1 MAFPPIQFRRIHH
14 VRGPNLWTWVPVTE
28 VWVDLGVLEDHPS
41 DTIAGYY
48 ERLVAWLPGLIEH
61 RCSVGE
67 RGGFLQRVQRGTW
80 AGHVME
86 HVSLELQT
94 LAGIDDKFFGFG
106 RAREISERGVYKVV
120 ISTPDALIGRTTLTA
135 ARDLVMAAMNDE
147 PFDVQAVVDHLIDL
161 VDDRC
166 LGPSTA
172 CIVEA
177 AKERLI
183 PNIRLTEGNLVQLG
197 YGSRQRRIWTAE
209 SDRTS
214 AIAEGIS
221 SDKDLTKSLLSSCGI
236 PIPEG
241 EVVDSPAQAWEVA
254 QDIGLPVV
262 VKPLDANHGR
272 GVSLNLKTQE
282 EVEAAFHVA
291 QSKATHVIVERY
303 IEGEEHRLLVVGDRV
318 VAASKGELATI
329 TGDGAATVAEL
340 IESQI
345 NSDPRRGVEQDFPL
359 DKIRLDRQPHAVLE
373 LQRQGLN
380 ADSVVEKDRVVIV
393 QRNGNMNH
401 DVTPWVHP
409 EVAAMATLAARVVG
423 LDIAGID
430 MVTRDITKPMHT
442 QGGAIVEV
450 NAGPGL
456 LMHLKPATG
465 EPRPVGK
472 AIEEHLFGVNDDGRI
487 PVVGVT
493 GSQQTSLLSRLV
505 GWLLHLS
512 GKRTGVSCQEGLF
525 MDQRLV
531 DPVDSRSYD
540 QGERLLINR
549 ALDAAVLE
557 TAPRN
562 IVEDGYPYDLCQV
575 GVVTDLPTDDLSD
588 HDMTTPEQ
596 MRTVIRTQ
604 MDVVLQHG
612 VGVLNADDETVAGLA
627 ELCNG
632 EVMFYAHAPAHPV
645 VAEHIKGGKRAV
657 FLRDQ
662 HVVLARGDQE
672 NPLFHIDLAPIA
684 QLLRDGMTVH
694 TLLAAVAT
702 AWSLDIA
709 PLLIRAGLK
718 NFAQKTQSP
727 TAPSPTTTLA

>member
-1 MAFPPIQFRRIHH
+1 MPFPPIQFRRMRH
-14 VRGPNLWTWVPVTE
+14 VRGPNLWTWVPIQE
-28 VWVDLGVLEDHPS
+28 VWVDLGILEDNPS
-41 DTIAGYY
+41 DTIPGYY
-48 ERLVAWLPGLIEH
+48 ERLVEWLPGLIEH

-67 RGGFLQRVQRGTW
+67 RGGFLQRLQRGTW

-106 RAREISERGVYKVV
+106 RARETSERGVYKVV
-120 ISTPDALIGRTTLTA
+120 ISTPDAVIGRTTLTA
-135 ARDLVMAAMNDE
+135 ARDLVMAAMNGE
-147 PFDVQAVVDHLIDL
+147 PFDVKAVVDELIDL

-172 CIVEA
+172 CIVDA

-183 PNIRLTEGNLVQLG
+183 PNIRLTDGNLVQLG

-221 SDKDLTKSLLSSCGI
+221 SDKDLTKSLLSNCGI

-241 EVVDSPAQAWEVA
+241 EIANTPAHAWSVA

-272 GVSLNLKTQE
+272 GVSLNLRTRE
-282 EVEAAFHVA
+282 EVEAAFDVA
-291 QSKATHVIVERY
+291 LSKGTQVIVERY

-329 TGDGAATVAEL
+329 TGDGQSTVIEL

-345 NSDPRRGVEQDFPL
+345 NSDPRRGVEQEYPL
-359 DKIRLDRQPHAVLE
+359 SKIQLDRQPHAVLE

-380 ADSVVEKDRVVIV
+380 ADSAVEKDRVVIV

-401 DVTPWVHP
+401 DVTPLVHP

-430 MVTRDITKPMHT
+430 MVGKDISKPLHT

-472 AIEEHLFGVNDDGRI
+472 AIVEHLFGSSDDGRI
-487 PVVGVT
+487 PVAGVT
-493 GSQQTSLLSRLV
+493 GSQQTSLLARLL

-512 GKRTGVSCQEGLF
+512 GKRTGVACREGLY

-531 DPVDSRSYD
+531 DGADARSFD

-604 MDVVLQHG
+604 MDVVLQNG

-632 EVMFYAHAPAHPV
+632 EVMFFGHSPDTSVIAAQLQS
-645 VAEHIKGGKRAV
+645 GKRAV

-662 HVVLARGDQE
+662 HVVLARGNQE
-672 NPLFHIDLAPIA
+672 NRLFHLDLAPIS
-684 QLLRDGMTVH
+684 QLLRDGMTIS
-694 TLLAAVAT
+694 TLLAAVAS
-702 AWSLDIA
+702 AWALEIP

-718 NFAQKTQSP
+718 NFGQKTPASP
-727 TAPSPTTTLA
+727 THTSHTTLA